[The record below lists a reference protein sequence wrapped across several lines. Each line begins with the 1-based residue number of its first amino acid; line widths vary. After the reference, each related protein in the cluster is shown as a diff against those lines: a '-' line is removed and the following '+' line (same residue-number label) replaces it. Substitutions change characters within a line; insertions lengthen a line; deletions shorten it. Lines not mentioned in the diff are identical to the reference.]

1 MQTTV
6 AREGVHPWR
15 FGLVLLA
22 VTTPLIPLLSW
33 TDEGYAALFPVLATA
48 GLTAVPL
55 LFHARPPGFG
65 RCAGLVAAPLLVR
78 SFVGAMIGMFLFLPS
93 ALQLLLAAG
102 ADPRRRPAAAGV
114 MAGAGLVLSAVV
126 LARFWSE

>member
-6 AREGVHPWR
+6 AREGVHPWQ

-22 VTTPLIPLLSW
+22 VITPLIPLLSW
-33 TDEGYAALFPVLATA
+33 TDEGYVGLFPVLATV

-55 LFHARPPGFG
+55 LLHARPQAFG
-65 RCAGLVAAPLLVR
+65 RCAGLVAAPLLVW

-102 ADPRRRPAAAGV
+102 ADPRRRPTAAGA
-114 MAGAGLVLSAVV
+114 MAGAGLALSAVV

>member
-1 MQTTV
+1 MTA
-6 AREGVHPWR
+6 AREGVHPWQ

-22 VTTPLIPLLSW
+22 ALTPLIPLLSW
-33 TDEGYAALFPVLATA
+33 TDEGYTDLPTVLVTA

-55 LFHARPPGFG
+55 LFHARPTGFG
-65 RCAGLVAAPLLVR
+65 RCAAVVSALLLCW
-78 SFVGAMIGMFLFLPS
+78 SFTGAMIGMLLFLPS

-102 ADPRRRPAAAGV
+102 ADPRGRPAPAGV
-114 MAGAGLVLSAVV
+114 MVGLGLLLSALL